1 MGLVEEA
8 FHRLYPEKEFRY
20 EISVKY
26 SGRFKAYNANARM
39 RRDFIS
45 FSLSRKWKGVDEE
58 IKIGLIQELMVS
70 LLKDRRNTL
79 NMELYNN
86 FIKNIHLSVE
96 KTEAHPT
103 LEGSFDRVNSLMF
116 DGMVERPNLFWGQPR
131 KRTLGSYS
139 FNSDKIT
146 FNPVLMNDIEALDY
160 VMYHELLHKKLKF
173 RNESGRSYHH
183 THEFKQME
191 KRFPNAEQIE
201 KRLKGMTLAQGRKR
215 KGLFEDLFDF
225 F

>member
-8 FHRLYPEKEFRY
+8 FHRLYPEREFRY
-20 EISVKY
+20 SVSVRY

-39 RRDFIS
+39 RRDMIM

-58 IKIGLIQELMVS
+58 IKIGLIQELLVS
-70 LLKDRRNTL
+70 LMKDRRNTL

-86 FIKNIHLSVE
+86 FIKNIHLSIE
-96 KTEAHPT
+96 KTQNHPL
-103 LEGSFDRVNSLMF
+103 LEGSFERVNQMMF
-116 DGMVERPNLFWGQPR
+116 DGLVERPNLVWGRQR

-139 FNSDKIT
+139 FNNDTIT
-146 FNPVLMNDIEALDY
+146 FNPTLMKDIEALDY

-173 RNESGRSYHH
+173 RNDRGRSFHH
-183 THEFKQME
+183 TSEFKEME
-191 KRFPNAEQIE
+191 MRFPNAEQIE
-201 KRLKGMTLAQGRKR
+201 KRLKRLNSRTG
-215 KGLFEDLFDF
+215 FWDF